1 MEQARHRCNG
11 TEVFMFAQGLELTLT
26 GMSGVFLFLSLLIAS
41 MYAQAAVFKYLGV
54 SDESG
59 KTDDADDGDL
69 IAAAIAV
76 KLKNG

>member
-1 MEQARHRCNG
+1 
-11 TEVFMFAQGLELTLT
+11 MFVEGLGLTLI
-26 GMSGVFLFLSLLIAS
+26 GMSGVFLFLLLLVGL

-54 SDESG
+54 SDESEEPENENE
-59 KTDDADDGDL
+59 AL

>member
-1 MEQARHRCNG
+1 ML
-11 TEVFMFAQGLELTLT
+11 TQGLELTLI
-26 GMSGVFLFLSLLIAS
+26 GMSGVFLFLLLLVAAT
-41 MYAQAAVFKYLGV
+41 YAQAAIFKYLGV

-59 KTDDADDGDL
+59 KTDAADDGDL